1 MLEAVCLIR
10 CRSTSSD
17 CSAWHVQPAGGVVT
31 AARDEGLIVIT
42 AGAGDV
48 VRLVPPLTITNDDVH
63 LAVSILAS
71 VLNSLQAQNQTV

>member
-1 MLEAVCLIR
+1 M
-10 CRSTSSD
+10 
-17 CSAWHVQPAGGVVT
+17 T